1 MAANAPFSPPHTDGI
16 ARFDLAKEIAGAESR
31 KPWASGVHSKTLV
44 KQSDIRVVLVMMESG
59 AHMDEHHADGSVSVQ
74 VLRGAIR
81 LRAAKETEELR
92 KDQILTMPPSVPH
105 AVEAI
110 EPSVF
115 LLTLS
120 WPESDKLKKMPHR
133 GYGS

>member
-1 MAANAPFSPPHTDGI
+1 MAASAPFSPPQANGI
-16 ARFDLAKEIAGAESR
+16 ARFDLAREIAGAEAR

-44 KQSDIRVVLVMMESG
+44 KQADIRVVLVMMESG
-59 AHMDEHHADGSVSVQ
+59 ARMDEHHADGSVSIQ
-74 VLRGAIR
+74 VMRGAIR
-81 LRAAKETEELR
+81 LRAGSAAEELR
-92 KDQILTMPPSVPH
+92 KDQILTIPPSVPH
-105 AVEAI
+105 DVQAI

-120 WPESDKLKKMPHR
+120 WPESEKLKKMPHR